1 VNGYGA
7 VLRAR
12 FVSLLQYRAAAAAG
26 IITQVFWGFI
36 KIMILE
42 AFYGSS
48 AATQP
53 MSFPEVVTYVWLG
66 QAFLGMLPWNV
77 DKDAQQMVRDGSVAY
92 ELLRPLDT
100 YWLWFSRTLALR
112 TAPTLLRS
120 VPLAGIAAFVVP
132 LVGLREWALLPPAD
146 LSTGVAWLV
155 SMVLALLLA
164 CSITTLM
171 NTTLMWTI
179 SGVGLTTML
188 PSLVTVLS
196 GMIVPLPLFP
206 PALRTLCMVLP
217 FRGVADT
224 PYRVYSGHLAGADII
239 GATVHQIGWIV
250 LLVLVGRAVMQRGL
264 HRVVIQGG

>member
-1 VNGYGA
+1 MSGYTA

-12 FVSLLQYRAAAAAG
+12 FVSLLQYRAAAVAG
-26 IITQVFWGFI
+26 ILTQVFWGFI

-48 AATQP
+48 ASPQP
-53 MSFPEVVTYVWLG
+53 MSFGQVVSYVWLG

-120 VPLAGIAAFVVP
+120 VPLAAFAAFVVP
-132 LVGLREWALLPPAD
+132 AIGLREWALVPP
-146 LSTGVAWLV
+146 TGLGGALTWLV
-155 SMVLALLLA
+155 TMGLALLLA
-164 CSITTLM
+164 GAITTLM
-171 NTTLMWTI
+171 NITLMWTI
-179 SGVGLTTML
+179 SSVGLTTVL

-206 PALRTLCMVLP
+206 PALRTFCMALP

-224 PYRVYSGHLAGADII
+224 PYRVYSGHLAGIEVIPAV
-239 GATVHQIGWIV
+239 VHQAVWIL
-250 LLVLVGRAVMQRGL
+250 LLVLVGRLAMRRGL
-264 HRVVIQGG
+264 RRIVIQGG